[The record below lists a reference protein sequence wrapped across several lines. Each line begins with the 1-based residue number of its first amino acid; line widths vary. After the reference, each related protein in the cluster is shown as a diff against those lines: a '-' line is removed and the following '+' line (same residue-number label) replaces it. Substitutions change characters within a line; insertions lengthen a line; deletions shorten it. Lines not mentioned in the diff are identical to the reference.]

1 MSAVC
6 AKHCTDLFNRT
17 IDSLNLLQGF
27 WQRDEAIR
35 QEDFQTLQRTF
46 DSWYFGFGSPAVAGF
61 LETVADDTGGT
72 TLDTTM
78 HGLIREQMADLL
90 RISYTGPSGDIR
102 TAAKDILLDLKTKKG
117 FRIPQVQFKS
127 PSYMINLSEM
137 PHLECIKDEPA
148 DDENLYTTY
157 TLFREYWFQWG
168 RLENY
173 ICVMGFHPEYL
184 ECYMKMQALLFHAD
198 LPLPYPDRHYL
209 AVLDQ
214 IYNLTHGGDALRS
227 SGETLSLSELMHA
240 VAILTHVHALA
251 CFIFG
256 CGIRPEIDHD
266 SHEHDQFC
274 GGSST
279 LSDNMRNNGDA
290 LPPVED
296 QPHHCHTDSVTC
308 SPPAASQDQQRR
320 LSQRTDRVS
329 SQSDSGQTIELT
341 RNGNSAGLLDDSDFP
356 TVRNR
361 LCNSSVTLPYSTPLT
376 DQLHAT
382 QLLQL
387 IQKERCEYE
396 EVDGDIVAEQF
407 MAVTRLNIQLDSAH
421 SDSTLSRAAELMD
434 RLNQHSVIS
443 RFLDS
448 LDSCYENFEG
458 QPFHG
463 VDRYILEHRFRQPT
477 LADRKLN
484 NIRGVDTSPYRR
496 SVWNQVQS
504 LFGICHD
511 DFRYDCLDRLLSTT
525 QRAFLKLCATQPTAI
540 NQYDHCFEK
549 IFPVLSPSEVVHVIL
564 MVVEARQ
571 QACLLYALRA
581 ISECQACGH
590 R

>member
-1 MSAVC
+1 MFTSYLSAKV
-6 AKHCTDLFNRT
+6 
-17 IDSLNLLQGF
+17 I
-27 WQRDEAIR
+27 
-35 QEDFQTLQRTF
+35 
-46 DSWYFGFGSPAVAGF
+46 
-61 LETVADDTGGT
+61 
-72 TLDTTM
+72 M
-78 HGLIREQMADLL
+78 
-90 RISYTGPSGDIR
+90 
-102 TAAKDILLDLKTKKG
+102 
-117 FRIPQVQFKS
+117 
-127 PSYMINLSEM
+127 
-137 PHLECIKDEPA
+137 
-148 DDENLYTTY
+148 TY

-209 AVLDQ
+209 AVLAAAEQRCVYLVLLFARQFLSSGGSPVWLQGIQHCPVKWRQLTGLNRDLACQPWKVTADQ
-214 IYNLTHGGDALRS
+214 IYNLTHGGDALRA

-274 GGSST
+274 GESST
-279 LSDNMRNNGDA
+279 LSADIRTNGNA
-290 LPPVED
+290 LSRIED
-296 QPHHCHTDSVTC
+296 QSHHCHSDSVTC
-308 SPPAASQDQQRR
+308 SAAAASQNQQRR
-320 LSQRTDRVS
+320 LSQLTDRAS
-329 SQSDSGQTIELT
+329 SQSDSGQAMGLT
-341 RNGNSAGLLDDSDFP
+341 RNGNCAGLLNDSDSP
-356 TVRNR
+356 T
-361 LCNSSVTLPYSTPLT
+361 
-376 DQLHAT
+376 LHAT

-387 IQKERCEYE
+387 IQKERCECE
-396 EVDGDIVAEQF
+396 EVDEDIVAEQF
-407 MAVTRLNIQLDSAH
+407 MAVTRLNIELDSAH
-421 SDSTLSRAAELMD
+421 SDSTLSRAAELMG

-443 RFLDS
+443 RFLDTP
-448 LDSCYENFEG
+448 DSCYENFEG

-463 VDRYILEHRFRQPT
+463 VEYCWLEEGCA
-477 LADRKLN
+477 LADRLCADLGTLLDEKFRNAYDLTYNTLN

-564 MVVEARQ
+564 MAVEARQ

>member
-1 MSAVC
+1 V
-6 AKHCTDLFNRT
+6 L
-17 IDSLNLLQGF
+17 SLSFIQ
-27 WQRDEAIR
+27 
-35 QEDFQTLQRTF
+35 
-46 DSWYFGFGSPAVAGF
+46 
-61 LETVADDTGGT
+61 
-72 TLDTTM
+72 
-78 HGLIREQMADLL
+78 
-90 RISYTGPSGDIR
+90 
-102 TAAKDILLDLKTKKG
+102 
-117 FRIPQVQFKS
+117 
-127 PSYMINLSEM
+127 
-137 PHLECIKDEPA
+137 
-148 DDENLYTTY
+148 
-157 TLFREYWFQWG
+157 
-168 RLENY
+168 
-173 ICVMGFHPEYL
+173 
-184 ECYMKMQALLFHAD
+184 
-198 LPLPYPDRHYL
+198 
-209 AVLDQ
+209 DQ
-214 IYNLTHGGDALRS
+214 IYNLTHGGDALRA

-279 LSDNMRNNGDA
+279 LSDNIRTNGNA
-290 LPPVED
+290 LPRVGD
-296 QPHHCHTDSVTC
+296 QPRHCHNDSMTC
-308 SPPAASQDQQRR
+308 SSPAASQDQQRR
-320 LSQRTDRVS
+320 LSQLTDRAS
-329 SQSDSGQTIELT
+329 SQSDCGQSMELT
-341 RNGNSAGLLDDSDFP
+341 RNGNCAGLLSDSDSP
-356 TVRNR
+356 TVGNR
-361 LCNSSVTLPYSTPLT
+361 LCNPSVILSHSAPLI

-387 IQKERCEYE
+387 IQKERCDCE
-396 EVDGDIVAEQF
+396 EVNEDIVAEQF
-407 MAVTRLNIQLDSAH
+407 MAVTRLNMKLDSAH
-421 SDSTLSRAAELMD
+421 SDSTLSRAAELMG

-443 RFLDS
+443 RFLDTP
-448 LDSCYENFEG
+448 DSCYENFEG

-463 VDRYILEHRFRQPT
+463 VEYCWLEEGCA
-477 LADRKLN
+477 LADRLCADLGTLLDEKFRNAYDLTYNTLN

-496 SVWNQVQS
+496 SVWNHVQS

-540 NQYDHCFEK
+540 NQYDHCFEN

-564 MVVEARQ
+564 MAVEARQ